1 MRYAK
6 AINLLLFQLGLLN
19 FKQLKETFNLVISM
33 FKKPN
38 RKKGIAL
45 LHCVTAY
52 PVEYQYANLK
62 AIETLRNNFDVVVGY
77 SDHTLGVNAAISSV
91 SLGARIIEK
100 HFTKNKNQSEFR
112 DHKISADPDEFSKM
126 VKSIRDVELMLGSG
140 EKIIQNP
147 EKKISLSVRRSIVT
161 RHKIKKGTTLSMDD
175 ITWVR
180 PGGGLSSKETEN
192 IIGKTVKED
201 LSEGQKIS
209 YDQLS

>member
-1 MRYAK
+1 
-6 AINLLLFQLGLLN
+6 
-19 FKQLKETFNLVISM
+19 M

-100 HFTKNKNQSEFR
+100 HFTRIKTNLNFVIIKFPLIRMNF
-112 DHKISADPDEFSKM
+112 FFKM
-126 VKSIRDVELMLGSG
+126 VKSIRDVELMLG
-140 EKIIQNP
+140 K
-147 EKKISLSVRRSIVT
+147 
-161 RHKIKKGTTLSMDD
+161 
-175 ITWVR
+175 W
-180 PGGGLSSKETEN
+180 
-192 IIGKTVKED
+192 
-201 LSEGQKIS
+201 
-209 YDQLS
+209 